1 MRNRKSGVLLHITS
15 LPSDFGIGDLGPG
28 AFRFADFLSESN
40 QRYWQVLPL
49 NPTSTAFGN
58 SPYSGPSI
66 FAGNTLLISPVV
78 LEEQGLIGK
87 RDMEEIETASTE
99 EVDYQTATRIKQQI
113 TDAAYNNLLSDGNDE
128 ITHDFNRF
136 CEENSYWLDDYAMFM
151 VLKEEFSQAPWNKW
165 PEEFRDRDKTAL
177 EKVRERKEARI
188 RKIRYS
194 QYLFYRQW
202 FSLKKYC
209 NDRDIKIIGDLPI
222 YPNFDS
228 SDVWNNQE
236 FFKLDNTKNPL
247 FCAGVPPDYFSST
260 GQLWGNPVYD
270 WDRLGEDG
278 YRWWIKRFGHNFNIT
293 DIVRVDHFRGF
304 VAYWEVLYGHKTAM
318 EGEWVDVPV
327 DEFFTTVKKH
337 FESLP
342 VIAEDLGTITSDVY
356 EVMDRYGFPGMKILI
371 FAFGDDFPDGYYLPH
386 NYPRNC
392 VVYTGTHDNNTVKG
406 WFRKEA
412 DNFQKER
419 LSKYAGV
426 NIDQDNVSWEM
437 IRLAMSSVAD
447 TAIIPMQ
454 DILGLDERGM
464 MNLPSTSSGN
474 WRWRIKGDY
483 FSKETV
489 NRLREIT
496 SVYGRG

>member
-1 MRNRKSGVLLHITS
+1 
-15 LPSDFGIGDLGPG
+15 
-28 AFRFADFLSESN
+28 
-40 QRYWQVLPL
+40 
-49 NPTSTAFGN
+49 
-58 SPYSGPSI
+58 
-66 FAGNTLLISPVV
+66 
-78 LEEQGLIGK
+78 
-87 RDMEEIETASTE
+87 
-99 EVDYQTATRIKQQI
+99 
-113 TDAAYNNLLSDGNDE
+113 
-128 ITHDFNRF
+128 
-136 CEENSYWLDDYAMFM
+136 MFM
-151 VLKEEFSQAPWNKW
+151 VLKEEFAQAPWNKW
-165 PEEFRDRDKTAL
+165 PEEFRDRDRSAL
-177 EKVRERKEARI
+177 EELRKRKETRI
-188 RKIRYS
+188 RKIRFL

-209 NDRDIKIIGDLPI
+209 NDRNIEIIGDLPI

-236 FFKLDNTKNPL
+236 FFKLDDTKNPL

-270 WDRLGEDG
+270 WQRLAKDG

-304 VAYWEVLYGHKTAM
+304 VAYWEVPYGHKTAM
-318 EGEWVDVPV
+318 EGKWVDIPT
-327 DEFFTTVKKH
+327 DDFFTTIKEH

-342 VIAEDLGTITSDVY
+342 VIAEDLGTITPDVY

-371 FAFGDDFPDGYYLPH
+371 FAFGDDFPNGYYLPH

-392 VVYTGTHDNNTVKG
+392 VAYTGTHDNNTVKG

-412 DNFQKER
+412 DDLQKER

-426 NIDQDNVSWEM
+426 EIHQDNINWEM

-447 TAIIPMQ
+447 TSIIPMQ
-454 DILGLDERGM
+454 DILGVDERGM